1 MTSKANVMFN
11 VLLVFV
17 TIVLGN
23 VLKLRFRPIKNE
35 ITKSLRYPR
44 DSLLNFTELRELYGY
59 SSEEHNVLTE
69 DGYILTIF
77 RINGRNCAHKLKRTP
92 VLLMHG
98 FLQSSDVWLD
108 AGPKAGLAYLIS
120 DACYDLWVGNER
132 GNYYSRRH
140 NRLDPDKD
148 PKFWKFSV
156 DEIGFY
162 DIPATMEYILKY
174 TKEDKLN
181 YIGYSQGASTFF
193 VMCSERPGYCA
204 KANIFIGL
212 APAAR
217 LTNTKSV
224 PFKILLEGLGHLEE
238 GLATIGIYELFAKG
252 SLSQEFLS
260 FLCKFSATSE
270 LLCGTGMSL
279 FDSFHRGSITN
290 ETLRVLF
297 DHFPAGTSVHNI
309 ARYGQS
315 IRSSYFQKFDYGS
328 AQNLNIYGTK
338 QPPHYNLSAVTVP
351 SVVLYGNN
359 DNLVDTKDIL
369 WLIKRLPN
377 MLENK
382 RVSDPLSNH
391 FDNAYSQFTK
401 DLIFPTINKY
411 LLKYS
416 RKLNKV

>member
-1 MTSKANVMFN
+1 MTSKVNVIFSII
-11 VLLVFV
+11 LVSV
-17 TIVLGN
+17 TVVLGN
-23 VLKLRFRPIKNE
+23 VLKLRFTPINNE
-35 ITKSLRYPR
+35 IKTTLGYPR
-44 DSLLNFTELRELYGY
+44 DSLLNFTELSDLYGY
-59 SSEEHNVLTE
+59 SSEEHNVITE

-77 RINGRNCAHKLKRTP
+77 RINGRNCAQKFKRTP

-98 FLQSSDVWLD
+98 FLQSSDAWLD
-108 AGPKAGLAYLIS
+108 AGPNAGLAYLIS

-148 PKFWKFSV
+148 PKFWQFSV

-162 DIPATMEYILKY
+162 DIPATIEYVLKY

-181 YIGYSQGASTFF
+181 YIGYSQGATTFF

-204 KANIFIGL
+204 KANVFIGL

-217 LTNTKSV
+217 MSNTKSV
-224 PFKILLEGLGHLEE
+224 PFRVFFEGLGQQEKVL
-238 GLATIGIYELFAKG
+238 GTIGIYEIFAKG

-270 LLCGTGMSL
+270 LLCGTGQAL
-279 FDSFHRGSITN
+279 LDSFHPGSINN
-290 ETLRVLF
+290 ETLSVLF
-297 DHFPAGTSVHNI
+297 GHFPAGTSVHNI
-309 ARYGQS
+309 ARYGQN
-315 IRSSYFQKFDYGS
+315 IRSSNFQKFDYGS
-328 AQNLNIYGTK
+328 AQNLNIYGIK
-338 QPPHYNLSAVTVP
+338 QPPHYNLSAVTIP

-359 DNLVDTKDIL
+359 DNLVDKEDIF
-369 WLIKRLPN
+369 WLTNQFPNVLEIK
-377 MLENK
+377 K
-382 RVSDPLSNH
+382 VSDPLWNH

-401 DLIFPTINKY
+401 ELIFPTIHKY

-416 RKLNKV
+416 RN